1 MKQNTLF
8 VFLLLILLIGLVG
21 CIDDDNSLI
30 IGEWNQIDSDVS
42 MVFQN
47 NGILNLI
54 SNSTLKIVN
63 YELMDK
69 NNIKIYWDDLLEY
82 WEYEFINDNTLHLR
96 IKGNLRW
103 EILERVNK

>member
-1 MKQNTLF
+1 M
-8 VFLLLILLIGLVG
+8 VG
-21 CIDDDNSLI
+21 CLEDDTYSI

-42 MVFQN
+42 MVFQD
-47 NGILNLI
+47 NGILNLML
-54 SNSTLKIVN
+54 NSTLKIVN
-63 YELMDK
+63 YELMDD

-82 WEYEFINDNTLHLR
+82 WEYEFINDNTLRLR